1 MDKPSNTS
9 KQTATAPSNDV
20 IRQSPSSPYAASVR
34 MTAERLANAVIK
46 ITQQGG
52 SRGARDE

>member
-1 MDKPSNTS
+1 MDKPSNP
-9 KQTATAPSNDV
+9 KNTAAAPSNDV
-20 IRQSPSSPYAASVR
+20 TRQSPSSPYAASVR

>member
-9 KQTATAPSNDV
+9 ATIKNESTQSAKPAPSSYPD
-20 IRQSPSSPYAASVR
+20 SVR

-46 ITQQGG
+46 ATRQGG
-52 SRGARDE
+52 SSEH

>member
-1 MDKPSNTS
+1 MDKPSSTS
-9 KQTATAPSNDV
+9 KETITAPSNDV
-20 IRQSPSSPYAASVR
+20 THQSPSSPYAASVR

-46 ITQQGG
+46 IQQGG

>member
-1 MDKPSNTS
+1 MDKYSNTS
-9 KQTATAPSNDV
+9 KKTATAPSNDV
-20 IRQSPSSPYAASVR
+20 TRQSPLSPYAASVR

-46 ITQQGG
+46 TQQGG